1 MTHTASHIIVSAIG
15 TPVKGRRKV
24 WHYLAVVCA
33 LCYLAGYLVG
43 KF

>member
-1 MTHTASHIIVSAIG
+1 MTHNAAHVLLQSLK
-15 TPVKGRRKV
+15 TPVKGSRKV
-24 WHYLAVVCA
+24 WHYLAVVCG